1 MSLWNPYAFTPT
13 GQPMAPQTNA
23 LRVYGAEPSKG
34 QLAMAQQAF
43 AEFCMTER
51 LSFAPNQT
59 RQGFLPDGSK
69 YRIVVVGN
77 TRIMEVRVNGADE
90 VDGVPEMAH
99 GVLRDRGWNSPPTPP
114 GYKEFKSVGGSI
126 YEVTQKF
133 TYTATPDITYGP
145 NTGKWFR
152 VDATGLMKK
161 YAQFVAGAN
170 AGYSAYLHKKKV
182 QPANTD
188 LGIGIVAFSSGGDKR
203 VYFYS
208 FVGGAIRAIRAT
220 VVPAKAIVKGGSVPP
235 EILAAFGGCPI
246 PPSEQQWATLGYTV
260 LNSGHF
266 SAALGWDMGGVVNG
280 YSSNYY
286 AGRGGTSFSL
296 PPHTVS
302 DDGKKL
308 YFVARKPIDPSDEYK
323 KLKSRPITVSF
334 SEIDVGGKPSLSA
347 TVQATHYEGVT
358 DYTPKG
364 VEDYIEGVTKGI
376 CAVGL
381 FNSTPTYF
389 EIEALAVDNGDGRID
404 LVEIKANISGGI
416 NKSGI
421 VYSKHQWGEPVESG
435 SFSASINYV
444 KTGTVD
450 TRVEVGGYIY
460 GRISETWKKVWNA
473 SATYKQEFLGQDMII
488 IVGRDG
494 VIQISEPKSPRFAAQ
509 DIACSATSSTAE
521 YTWPIIS
528 YNGPYGPPTHHAPF
542 PGVPESVTGTV
553 VQSGPKWFESASW
566 VLSKPTREGE
576 LGGLYPSYSDSDDE
590 EVRKSVFIGG
600 LLPGNTAIPAAV
612 SGHHKLPPPAI
623 TPGIS
628 HIYAG
633 DGNYSVNTMQV
644 LRDFTTDA
652 QLKTIEDS
660 AALLSIN
667 PIYCVPPK
675 SSGVIVWP
683 RVAFYQFSH
692 IGAEQVICR
701 YTAWNHRNGL
711 VDYREMNYGSLVVG
725 DVNYRP
731 QEQAHFVG
739 KT

>member
-59 RQGFLPDGSK
+59 QQGFLPDGSK

-90 VDGVPEMAH
+90 VDGAPEMAH

-126 YEVTQKF
+126 YKVTQKF
-133 TYTATPDITYGP
+133 TYTTKPDITYGP

-182 QPANTD
+182 PPVSTD
-188 LGIGIVAFSSGGDKR
+188 LGVGIVAFGSGGDKR

-220 VVPAKAIVKGGSVPP
+220 VVPAKAIVKGGNVPP

-246 PPSEQQWATLGYTV
+246 PPSKQQWATLGYTV

-266 SAALGWDMGGVVNG
+266 SAALGWDMNGVVNG
-280 YSSNYY
+280 YSSNPFGER
-286 AGRGGTSFSL
+286 AGTSFSL

-308 YFVARKPIDPSDEYK
+308 YFVAKKPIDPSDEYK
-323 KLKSRPITVSF
+323 KSKSRPITVSF

-347 TVQATHYEGVT
+347 TIQATHYEGVT
-358 DYTPKG
+358 AYTPKG
-364 VEDYIEGVTKGI
+364 IKGYIAGVTKGI

-389 EIEALAVDNGDGRID
+389 EAEALAVGNGDGGVEV
-404 LVEIKANISGGI
+404 VEIKVNISGGI

-444 KTGTVD
+444 KTGTFD
-450 TRVEVGGYIY
+450 TRVEVWGYIY
-460 GRISETWKKVWNA
+460 GSVGETWEKVWNA
-473 SATYKQEFLGQDMII
+473 SATYKQEFLGQDRLI
-488 IVGRDG
+488 IVGSDG
-494 VIQISEPKSPRFAAQ
+494 AIQISEPKSARFASQ
-509 DIACSATSSTAE
+509 DIACSASSSTAG
-521 YTWPIIS
+521 YSWTTIS
-528 YNGPYGPPTHHAPF
+528 YHGPYEPTHHGPF

-566 VLSKPTREGE
+566 MLSKPMGEGE
-576 LGGLYPSYSDSDDE
+576 LGGLYPRQSHSNDE
-590 EVRKSVFIGG
+590 ETRKLAFIEG
-600 LLPGNTAIPAAV
+600 LLPQYTVPPSAV
-612 SGHHKLPPPAI
+612 SGQYKLPPPAI

-675 SSGVIVWP
+675 SSGGIVLP
-683 RVAFYQFSH
+683 RVVFYRFSH
-692 IGAEQVICR
+692 IGAGQVICR
-701 YTAWNHRNGL
+701 YAAWNHRKGWD
-711 VDYREMNYGSLVVG
+711 DYREMNYGSLVVG
-725 DVNYRP
+725 DVNYGP
-731 QEQAHFVG
+731 QVQAHFVG